1 MPDGLH
7 TLGRWTGDRARATPE
22 RVAID
27 DRGVAL
33 TYRELDAR
41 AERLAGAFRDAGYAI
56 GDRIATI
63 TGNSADH
70 VVLFFACAKA
80 GLVLVPLSWRL
91 APREIAEQLEIAGPA
106 LLLVESEFESLAK
119 ATLGRLVRRIPN
131 APLGAHGVEAEVP
144 APALPAGRE
153 AIEARAA
160 AALRRD
166 VADDDALLIIF
177 TSGTTARA
185 KGAVLTHLNCFWTNL
200 SFSRIAEIRA
210 ADTVLAVLPQYHVG
224 GWNIQ
229 PLLAWWTGATV
240 VLERTFDP
248 GRVLHLI
255 QERRI
260 TTMMGVPANYLFL
273 AQHPDFDG
281 TDLSSLAHAIVGG
294 APMAPALLR
303 AWHARGVALTQG
315 YGLTEASPNVLCLP
329 DEDARTHAGSSGRP
343 YPHVDVAVADPVTGE
358 HLDGEAEGELLVH
371 GPSVFA
377 GYHEDAAATEA
388 ALVDGWL
395 RTGDLVRRDADGY
408 YTVVDRIKD
417 IYISGG
423 EGVAP
428 AEVEAVLMG
437 HPAVADVA
445 VVGVPDERWGES
457 GVAWVVLQRGRV
469 TDAAEL
475 ISFASASLARYKVPR
490 AVHLIDELPRST
502 AGKVLRRT
510 LAERGAAEADADAD
524 ADAEADAD
532 AGADAE
538 AARAAALAPARTPA
552 RTDPTEEVAR

>member
-7 TLGRWTGDRARATPE
+7 TLGRWTRDRARATPE
-22 RVAID
+22 RIAID
-27 DRGVAL
+27 DRGVVV

-41 AERLAGAFRDAGYAI
+41 AERLADALRDAGYAI

-63 TGNSADH
+63 TGNSSDH

-91 APREIAEQLEIAGPA
+91 APRELAAQLEIAEPA
-106 LLLVESEFESLAK
+106 LLLVESEFESLAR
-119 ATLGRLVRRIPN
+119 ATLARIARRIPT
-131 APLGAHGVEAEVP
+131 APLGTHGVEAEVP
-144 APALPAGRE
+144 TPAARGLADVPVGRRE
-153 AIEARAA
+153 
-160 AALRRD
+160 
-166 VADDDALLIIF
+166 VHDDDALLIIF
-177 TSGTTARA
+177 TSGTTAVP
-185 KGAVLTHLNCFWTNL
+185 KGAVLTHANCFWTNL
-200 SFSRIAEIRA
+200 AFSRIAEVGA
-210 ADTVLAVLPQYHVG
+210 ADTVLAVMPQYHVG
-224 GWNIQ
+224 GWNIT

-260 TTMMGVPANYLFL
+260 TTIMGVPANYLFL
-273 AQHPDFDG
+273 AQHPEFDA

-294 APMAPALLR
+294 APMPPALLR
-303 AWHARGVALTQG
+303 TWHARGVALTQG

-329 DEDARTHAGSSGRP
+329 DEDARTRVGSAGRP

-358 HLDGEAEGELLVH
+358 HLEGAADGELLVR

-377 GYHEDAAATEA
+377 GYFRDPEATEA

-408 YTVVDRIKD
+408 FTIVDRIKD

-445 VVGVPDERWGES
+445 VVGVPDDRWGEA
-457 GVAWVVLQRGRV
+457 GVAWVVVRRGRM

-475 ISFASASLARYKVPR
+475 TDFARAALARFKVPR
-490 AVHLIDELPRST
+490 EVHLVDELPRST
-502 AGKVLRRT
+502 AGKVLRRV
-510 LAERGAAEADADAD
+510 LAER
-524 ADAEADAD
+524 
-532 AGADAE
+532 
-538 AARAAALAPARTPA
+538 AAAAAPPAAQPTREDAR
-552 RTDPTEEVAR
+552 

>member
-7 TLGRWTGDRARATPE
+7 TLGRWTRDRARATPD
-22 RVAID
+22 RIAID
-27 DRGVAL
+27 DRGVVV

-41 AERLAGAFRDAGYAI
+41 AERLAAGFRAAGYGI
-56 GDRIATI
+56 GDRVATI

-91 APREIAEQLEIAGPA
+91 APRELAAQLEIAEPA
-106 LLLVESEFESLAK
+106 LLLVEAEFESLAK
-119 ATLGRLVRRIPN
+119 ATLGRLARRIPT
-131 APLGAHGVEAEVP
+131 APLGMHGVEGEVP
-144 APALPAGRE
+144 APAARSLADE
-153 AIEARAA
+153 APLARHE
-160 AALRRD
+160 
-166 VADDDALLIIF
+166 VHDDDALLMIF
-177 TSGTTARA
+177 TSGTTATP
-185 KGAVLTHLNCFWTNL
+185 KGAVLTHANCFWTNL
-200 SFSRIAEIRA
+200 SFSRIAEVGA
-210 ADTVLAVLPQYHVG
+210 GDTVLAVMPQYHVG
-224 GWNIQ
+224 GWNIT

-294 APMAPALLR
+294 APMPPALLR
-303 AWHARGVALTQG
+303 TWHARGVSLTQG

-329 DEDARTHAGSSGRP
+329 DEDARTRVGSAGKP

-358 HLDGEAEGELLVH
+358 LLEGEAEGELLVH

-377 GYHEDAAATEA
+377 GYFRDAAATGA

-408 YTVVDRIKD
+408 FTIVDRIKD
-417 IYISGG
+417 IFISGG

-428 AEVEAVLMG
+428 AEVEAVLMS

-445 VVGVPDERWGES
+445 VVGVPDERWGEA
-457 GVAWVVLQRGRV
+457 GAAWVVVRRGRV

-475 ISFASASLARYKVPR
+475 TEFARASLARFKVPR
-490 AVHLIDELPRST
+490 EVHFVAELPRST
-502 AGKVLRRT
+502 AGKVLRRV
-510 LAERGAAEADADAD
+510 LAERAVPRVDEPTREDA
-524 ADAEADAD
+524 
-532 AGADAE
+532 
-538 AARAAALAPARTPA
+538 R
-552 RTDPTEEVAR
+552 

>member
-22 RVAID
+22 RIAID
-27 DRGVAL
+27 DRGVVV

-41 AERLAGAFRDAGYAI
+41 AERLAARFRAAGYAI

-63 TGNSADH
+63 TGNSSDH

-91 APREIAEQLEIAGPA
+91 APRELAAQLEIAEPS
-106 LLLVESEFESLAK
+106 LLLVENEFESLAR
-119 ATLGRLVRRIPN
+119 ATLTRLARRLPN
-131 APLGAHGVEAEVP
+131 APLGAHGVEADVP
-144 APALPAGRE
+144 APAARLNGDLITRRE
-153 AIEARAA
+153 
-160 AALRRD
+160 
-166 VADDDALLIIF
+166 VHDDDALLIIF
-177 TSGTTARA
+177 TSGTTAVP
-185 KGAVLTHLNCFWTNL
+185 KGAVLTHANCFWTNL
-200 SFSRIAEIRA
+200 SFSRIAEVGA
-210 ADTVLAVLPQYHVG
+210 GDTVLAVMPQYHVG
-224 GWNIQ
+224 GWNIT
-229 PLLAWWTGATV
+229 PILAWWTGATV

-260 TTMMGVPANYLFL
+260 TTIMGVPANYLFL

-294 APMAPALLR
+294 APMPPALLR
-303 AWHARGVALTQG
+303 TWHARDVTLTQG

-329 DEDARTHAGSSGRP
+329 DEDARSRAGSAGKP
-343 YPHVDVAVADPVTGE
+343 YPHVDVAVADPTTGE
-358 HLDGEAEGELLVH
+358 HLQGEAEGELLVH

-377 GYHEDAAATEA
+377 GYFRDSEATDAT
-388 ALVDGWL
+388 LVDGWL

-408 YTVVDRIKD
+408 FTIVDRIKD

-428 AEVEAVLMG
+428 AEVEAVLMA
-437 HPAVADVA
+437 HSAVADVA
-445 VVGVPDERWGES
+445 VVGVPDDRWGEA
-457 GVAWVVLQRGRV
+457 GAAWVVVRRGRV

-475 ISFASASLARYKVPR
+475 MEFARASLARFKVPR
-490 AVHLIDELPRST
+490 DVHLVDELPRSA
-502 AGKVLRRT
+502 AGKVLRRV
-510 LAERGAAEADADAD
+510 LVERAHPRVEERPTKEDAS
-524 ADAEADAD
+524 
-532 AGADAE
+532 
-538 AARAAALAPARTPA
+538 RNPPARTSGFETVAARPPRPA
-552 RTDPTEEVAR
+552 GEEVDR

>member
-7 TLGRWTGDRARATPE
+7 TLGRWTRDRARATPE
-22 RVAID
+22 RIAID
-27 DRGVAL
+27 DRGVVV

-41 AERLAGAFRDAGYAI
+41 AERLADAFRAAGYAV
-56 GDRIATI
+56 GDRVATI

-80 GLVLVPLSWRL
+80 GLTLVPLSWRL
-91 APREIAEQLEIAGPA
+91 APRELAEQLEIAEPA
-106 LLLVESEFESLAK
+106 ILLVESEFESLAK
-119 ATLGRLVRRIPN
+119 ATLGRLARRIPS

-144 APALPAGRE
+144 APAADPR
-153 AIEARAA
+153 RAA
-160 AALRRD
+160 SVDPRE
-166 VADDDALLIIF
+166 VADDDPLLIIF
-177 TSGTTARA
+177 TSGTTARP

-200 SFSRIAEIRA
+200 SFSRIAEIGA
-210 ADTVLAVLPQYHVG
+210 DDTVLAVLPQYHVG

-273 AQHPDFDG
+273 AQHPEFEG

-294 APMAPALLR
+294 APMPPALLR

-315 YGLTEASPNVLCLP
+315 YGLTEAAPNVLCLP
-329 DEDARTHAGSSGRP
+329 DEDARRRAGSAGKP

-358 HLDGEAEGELLVH
+358 HLGGEAEGELLVH

-377 GYHEDAAATEA
+377 GYFRDAVATEA
-388 ALVDGWL
+388 ALADGWL

-408 YTVVDRIKD
+408 FTIVDRIKD

-428 AEVEAVLMG
+428 AEIEAVLMG

-445 VVGVPDERWGES
+445 VVGVPDDRWGEV
-457 GVAWVVLQRGRV
+457 GVAWVVAHRGRV
-469 TDAAEL
+469 TDTAEL
-475 ISFASASLARYKVPR
+475 LEFASASLARFKVPR
-490 AVHLIDELPRST
+490 EVRFVEELPRST
-502 AGKVLRRT
+502 AGKVLRRV
-510 LAERGAAEADADAD
+510 LAERVPVRVEERSEGASRNPAVGGEDAPVRVEERPEGASRNPAVRGAET
-524 ADAEADAD
+524 
-532 AGADAE
+532 
-538 AARAAALAPARTPA
+538 R
-552 RTDPTEEVAR
+552 

>member
-7 TLGRWTGDRARATPE
+7 TLGRWTRDRARATPE
-22 RVAID
+22 RIAID
-27 DRGVAL
+27 DRGVVVS
-33 TYRELDAR
+33 YRELDAR
-41 AERLAGAFRDAGYAI
+41 AERLAAGFRAAGYAI
-56 GDRIATI
+56 GDRVATI

-70 VVLFFACAKA
+70 VVLFFACARA

-91 APREIAEQLEIAGPA
+91 APRELAAQLEIAEPA
-106 LLLVESEFESLAK
+106 LLLVETEFESLAK
-119 ATLGRLVRRIPN
+119 ATLGRLARRIPT
-131 APLGAHGVEAEVP
+131 APLGMHGVEGEVP
-144 APALPAGRE
+144 APGARGLAE
-153 AIEARAA
+153 APTTRG
-160 AALRRD
+160 D
-166 VADDDALLIIF
+166 VHDDDALLMIF
-177 TSGTTARA
+177 TSGTTATP
-185 KGAVLTHLNCFWTNL
+185 KGAVLTHANCFWTNL
-200 SFSRIAEIRA
+200 SFSRIAEVGA
-210 ADTVLAVLPQYHVG
+210 GDTVLAVMPQYHVG
-224 GWNIQ
+224 GWNIT

-273 AQHPDFDG
+273 AQHPDFDE

-294 APMAPALLR
+294 APMPPALLR
-303 AWHARGVALTQG
+303 TWHARGVSLTQG

-329 DEDARTHAGSSGRP
+329 DEDARTRVGSAGKP

-358 HLDGEAEGELLVH
+358 LRDGEAEGELLVH

-377 GYHEDAAATEA
+377 GYFRDPVATEA

-408 YTVVDRIKD
+408 FTIVDRIKD

-428 AEVEAVLMG
+428 AEVEAVLMS

-445 VVGVPDERWGES
+445 VVGVPDERWGEA
-457 GVAWVVLQRGRV
+457 GAAWVVLRRGRV

-475 ISFASASLARYKVPR
+475 MEFARASLARFKVPR
-490 AVHLIDELPRST
+490 EVHFVAELPRST
-502 AGKVLRRT
+502 AGKVLRRV
-510 LAERGAAEADADAD
+510 LAERASDSAPSAADTHAGKDA
-524 ADAEADAD
+524 
-532 AGADAE
+532 
-538 AARAAALAPARTPA
+538 R
-552 RTDPTEEVAR
+552 

>member
-7 TLGRWTGDRARATPE
+7 TLGRWTRDRARATPD

-27 DRGVAL
+27 DRGVVL
-33 TYRELDAR
+33 TYRDLDAR
-41 AERLAGAFRDAGYAI
+41 AERLADALRAAGYAV
-56 GDRIATI
+56 GDRIATL

-91 APREIAEQLEIAGPA
+91 APRELAAQLEIAEPA

-119 ATLGRLVRRIPN
+119 ATLGRLARRVPS
-131 APLGAHGVEAEVP
+131 AALGAHGVEAEVP
-144 APALPAGRE
+144 PPGRE
-153 AIEARAA
+153 RGLETSTRT
-160 AALRRD
+160 D

-177 TSGTTARA
+177 TSGTTSTP
-185 KGAVLTHLNCFWTNL
+185 KGAVLTHANCFWTNL
-200 SFSRIAEIRA
+200 SFSRIAELDA
-210 ADTVLAVLPQYHVG
+210 SDTVLAVMPQYHVG

-273 AQHPDFDG
+273 AQHPDFVA

-294 APMAPALLR
+294 APMPPALLR
-303 AWHARGVALTQG
+303 TWHARGVALTQG

-329 DEDARTHAGSSGRP
+329 DEDARRRAGSAGKP

-358 HLDGEAEGELLVH
+358 RLDGEAEGELLVH

-377 GYHEDAAATEA
+377 GYFRDPAGTAAA
-388 ALVDGWL
+388 LHDGWL
-395 RTGDLVRRDADGY
+395 HTGDLVRRDADGY
-408 YTVVDRIKD
+408 FAIVDRIKD

-428 AEVEAVLMG
+428 AEVEAVLLG

-445 VVGVPDERWGES
+445 VVGVPDERWGEA
-457 GVAWVVLQRGRV
+457 GVAWVVTGRGRV
-469 TDAAEL
+469 TDSAEL
-475 ISFASASLARYKVPR
+475 IEFARASLARFKVPR
-490 AVHLIDELPRST
+490 EVRFADELPRST
-502 AGKVLRRT
+502 AGKVLRRV
-510 LAERGAAEADADAD
+510 LAERAVDATRAAESATAASESE
-524 ADAEADAD
+524 EA
-532 AGADAE
+532 
-538 AARAAALAPARTPA
+538 R
-552 RTDPTEEVAR
+552 

>member
-7 TLGRWTGDRARATPE
+7 TLGRWTRDRARATPE

-41 AERLAGAFRDAGYAI
+41 AERLADAFRVAGYAI
-56 GDRIATI
+56 GDRIASI

-80 GLVLVPLSWRL
+80 GLTLVPLSWRL
-91 APREIAEQLEIAGPA
+91 APRELAEQLEIAEPA
-106 LLLVESEFESLAK
+106 LLLVEDEFESLAK
-119 ATLGRLVRRIPN
+119 ATSGRLARRIPN

-144 APALPAGRE
+144 APAGPVGRE
-153 AIEARAA
+153 AAAVRADV
-160 AALRRD
+160 ALRRD

-200 SFSRIAEIRA
+200 SLSRIAEIRA
-210 ADTVLAVLPQYHVG
+210 TDTVLAVLPQYHVG

-255 QERRI
+255 EDRRI

-273 AQHPDFDG
+273 AQHPDFAG
-281 TDLSSLAHAIVGG
+281 TDLSSLEHAIVGG
-294 APMAPALLR
+294 APMPPALLR
-303 AWHARGVALTQG
+303 TWHARGVALSQG

-329 DEDARTHAGSSGRP
+329 DEDARTHAGSAGRP

-358 HLDGEAEGELLVH
+358 HLDSEAEGELLVH

-377 GYHEDAAATEA
+377 GYHRDPVATGA

-395 RTGDLVRRDADGY
+395 RTGDLVRRDDDGY
-408 YTVVDRIKD
+408 YTIVDRIKD

-428 AEVEAVLMG
+428 AEVEAVLMA

-457 GVAWVVLQRGRV
+457 GVAWVVLQRGRL

-475 ISFASASLARYKVPR
+475 IEFASASLARYKVPR
-490 AVHLIDELPRST
+490 RVHVIDELPRST
-502 AGKVLRRT
+502 AGKVLRRA
-510 LAERGAAEADADAD
+510 LVDRDASGRELSSEATVPEPSDRDASKD
-524 ADAEADAD
+524 
-532 AGADAE
+532 
-538 AARAAALAPARTPA
+538 
-552 RTDPTEEVAR
+552 EVRR

>member
-7 TLGRWTGDRARATPE
+7 TLGRWTRDRARATPD
-22 RVAID
+22 RIAID
-27 DRGVAL
+27 DRGVVV

-41 AERLAGAFRDAGYAI
+41 AERLAAGLRAAGYAV

-63 TGNSADH
+63 TGNSSDH

-91 APREIAEQLEIAGPA
+91 APRELAAQLEIAEPA
-106 LLLVESEFESLAK
+106 LLLVESEFESLAR
-119 ATLGRLVRRIPN
+119 ATLARIARRIPN

-144 APALPAGRE
+144 APAPRGIADAPVER
-153 AIEARAA
+153 RA
-160 AALRRD
+160 
-166 VADDDALLIIF
+166 VHDDDALLIIF
-177 TSGTTARA
+177 TSGTTAVP
-185 KGAVLTHLNCFWTNL
+185 KGAVLTHANCFWTNL
-200 SFSRIAEIRA
+200 SFSRIAEVGA
-210 ADTVLAVLPQYHVG
+210 GDTVLAVLPQYHVG
-224 GWNIQ
+224 GWNIT

-294 APMAPALLR
+294 APMPPALLR
-303 AWHARGVALTQG
+303 AWHARDVALTQG

-329 DEDARTHAGSSGRP
+329 DEDARTRVGSAGKP

-377 GYHEDAAATEA
+377 GYFRDPAASDA
-388 ALVDGWL
+388 ALVEGWL

-408 YTVVDRIKD
+408 FTIVDRIRD

-445 VVGVPDERWGES
+445 VVGVPDERWGEA
-457 GVAWVVLQRGRV
+457 GAAWVVVRRGRV

-475 ISFASASLARYKVPR
+475 TEFARASLARFKVPR
-490 AVHLIDELPRST
+490 EVHFVDELPRSI
-502 AGKVLRRT
+502 AGKVLRRV
-510 LAERGAAEADADAD
+510 LVERSVSRAAEV
-524 ADAEADAD
+524 E
-532 AGADAE
+532 
-538 AARAAALAPARTPA
+538 R
-552 RTDPTEEVAR
+552 

>member
-7 TLGRWTGDRARATPE
+7 TLGRWTRDRARATPE
-22 RVAID
+22 RIAID
-27 DRGVAL
+27 DRGVVV

-41 AERLAGAFRDAGYAI
+41 AERLAASLRSAGYAV

-63 TGNSADH
+63 TGNSSDH

-91 APREIAEQLEIAGPA
+91 APRELAAQLEIAEPA
-106 LLLVESEFESLAK
+106 LLLVENEFESLAK
-119 ATLGRLVRRIPN
+119 ATLGRLARRIPT
-131 APLGAHGVEAEVP
+131 APLGTHGIEAEVP
-144 APALPAGRE
+144 APAARGRAE
-153 AIEARAA
+153 ALVE
-160 AALRRD
+160 RRE
-166 VADDDALLIIF
+166 VLDDDALLIIF
-177 TSGTTARA
+177 TSGTTAMP
-185 KGAVLTHLNCFWTNL
+185 KGAVLTHANCFWTNL
-200 SFSRIAEIRA
+200 AFSRIAEVGA
-210 ADTVLAVLPQYHVG
+210 ADTVLAVMPQYHVG
-224 GWNIQ
+224 GWNIT

-273 AQHPDFDG
+273 AQHPDFDT

-294 APMAPALLR
+294 APMPPALLR
-303 AWHARGVALTQG
+303 TWHARDVALTQG

-329 DEDARTHAGSSGRP
+329 DEDARTRVGSAGKP

-358 HLDGEAEGELLVH
+358 HLEGEAEGELLVH

-377 GYHEDAAATEA
+377 GYFRDPEATDA

-408 YTVVDRIKD
+408 FTIVDRIKD

-428 AEVEAVLMG
+428 AEVEAVLMS

-445 VVGVPDERWGES
+445 VVGVPDERWGEA
-457 GVAWVVLQRGRV
+457 GAAWVVLRRGRV

-475 ISFASASLARYKVPR
+475 TDFARASLAHFKVPR
-490 AVHLIDELPRST
+490 EVHFVDELPRST
-502 AGKVLRRT
+502 AGKVLRRL
-510 LAERGAAEADADAD
+510 LAERSL
-524 ADAEADAD
+524 
-532 AGADAE
+532 
-538 AARAAALAPARTPA
+538 ARVQV
-552 RTDPTEEVAR
+552 EEERR

>member
-7 TLGRWTGDRARATPE
+7 TLGRWTRDRARATPE
-22 RVAID
+22 RIAID
-27 DRGVAL
+27 DRGVVV

-41 AERLAGAFRDAGYAI
+41 ANRLAAAFRAAGYAV

-91 APREIAEQLEIAGPA
+91 APRELAAQLEIAEPA

-119 ATLGRLVRRIPN
+119 ATLARLARRIPV
-131 APLGAHGVEAEVP
+131 AALGAHGVEAEVP
-144 APALPAGRE
+144 APGRE
-153 AIEARAA
+153 GSAA
-160 AALRRD
+160 ASARSE
-166 VADDDALLIIF
+166 VADDDPLLIIF
-177 TSGTTARA
+177 TSGTTATP
-185 KGAVLTHLNCFWTNL
+185 KGAVLTHANCFWTNL
-200 SFSRIAEIRA
+200 SFSRIAELRA
-210 ADTVLAVLPQYHVG
+210 ADTVLAVMPQYHVG

-273 AQHPDFDG
+273 AQHPDFHD

-294 APMAPALLR
+294 APMPPALLR
-303 AWHARGVALTQG
+303 TWHARGVALTQG
-315 YGLTEASPNVLCLP
+315 YGLTEAAPNVLCLP
-329 DEDARTHAGSSGRP
+329 DEDARSRAGSAGKP

-358 HLDGEAEGELLVH
+358 HLEGRAEGELLVH

-377 GYHEDAAATEA
+377 GYFRDADGTAAA
-388 ALVDGWL
+388 LHDGWL
-395 RTGDLVRRDADGY
+395 HTGDLVRRDADGY
-408 YTVVDRIKD
+408 FTIVDRIKD

-423 EGVAP
+423 EGIAP
-428 AEVEAVLMG
+428 AEVEGVLMG

-445 VVGVPDERWGES
+445 VVGVPDEQWGEA
-457 GVAWVVLQRGRV
+457 GAAWVVARRGQV

-475 ISFASASLARYKVPR
+475 IEFARASLARFKVPR
-490 AVHLIDELPRST
+490 DVYFIDELPRST
-502 AGKVLRRT
+502 AGKVLRRV
-510 LAERGAAEADADAD
+510 LVE
-524 ADAEADAD
+524 
-532 AGADAE
+532 
-538 AARAAALAPARTPA
+538 RAAALAAAHRAGEAR
-552 RTDPTEEVAR
+552 